1 MYDWTGPDP
10 DDWTLNGLA
19 SRTFVWSGWRMLL
32 EMYYTSGMPVRKY
45 TWGLD
50 LSGQAGSSSAPG
62 TPTPSALEGAGGTL
76 DTPLGHQGQVGGL
89 LAIDDPS
96 LAIPPNDP
104 YGQFV
109 CFFDANGNV
118 GQLVSLSTD
127 RRTDS

>member
-1 MYDWTGPDP
+1 MRSVTG
-10 DDWTLNGLA
+10 LNQARG
-19 SRTFVWSGWRMLL
+19 FI
-32 EMYYTSGMPVRKY
+32 TSCA
-45 TWGLD
+45 WGLD
-50 LSGQAGSSSAPG
+50 LAGQAGSSSALG
-62 TPTPSALEGAGGTL
+62 TPTPSALEGAGGI
-76 DTPLGHQGQVGGL
+76 GGL
-89 LAIDDPS
+89 LAIDDPN